1 MSIKI
6 KNFLSDLFAA
16 IALFGGEEIAQ
27 AKAELPEGMEELKQ
41 GDSGAVGGVANS
53 AGGAVPD
60 KPAEDVA
67 NGP

>member
-16 IALFGGEEIAQ
+16 VALLGGEEVTE
-27 AKAELPEGMEELKQ
+27 AKTELPEGMEEFKQ
-41 GDSGAVGGVANS
+41 GDSRAIGGVANS